1 MATKKTTEHNIVVR
15 DPDILGGTPIISGTR
30 IPVKL
35 LDRLIATG
43 YPDSVIAIEYP
54 SLTIQKILAYK
65 NMQREVLVSPRQN
78 RYKLLDEM
86 LPKRDNFPTLNK
98 YHNIRH
104 ISVKFI

>member
-65 NMQREVLVSPRQN
+65 KHTEVSKISHSQRRV
-78 RYKLLDEM
+78 
-86 LPKRDNFPTLNK
+86 
-98 YHNIRH
+98 
-104 ISVKFI
+104 